1 MTSQGNLDHW
11 WVSEQWLNDVSL
23 SQYASKFREHLVDGR
38 VLASLNR
45 KELDKIMGIH
55 DKGHQESLLC
65 GIKLLK
71 MFNFDVKVFFFDFLS
86 LKQNKCMVAQ
96 LKEFHIKTVLVVE
109 PALDFN
115 LTYLQ
120 FTILLTLAKVR
131 IFSTETW

>member
-1 MTSQGNLDHW
+1 
-11 WVSEQWLNDVSL
+11 
-23 SQYASKFREHLVDGR
+23 
-38 VLASLNR
+38 
-45 KELDKIMGIH
+45 
-55 DKGHQESLLC
+55 
-65 GIKLLK
+65 
-71 MFNFDVKVFFFDFLS
+71 
-86 LKQNKCMVAQ
+86 MVAQ